1 MVLRTKPPQTLMKP
15 RVFIVFISC
24 ECLCARRRTPPSPL
38 GTRHGPRGLVEP
50 SWHVLSPGCR
60 AVCIQTSRRRGR
72 RVVRRVEE
80 FDLSQAVGVG
90 WLTAAAGIAIRS
102 ASCQQPRVAALV
114 GAAAAIGL
122 CAVARRRHRPS
133 DLRSSC
139 SSCCQ
144 SSALTHL
151 TRRARIVRRAKQD
164 TCSCKQ
170 CENLVA
176 PLSGGAALEEA
187 AAWEAKQMEAARHAK
202 ELLLAEVERLSAA
215 RAKGK
220 KGKKKKK
227 NVGVGDTGAA
237 RLNEEMLCS

>member
-1 MVLRTKPPQTLMKP
+1 MLPQPAL
-15 RVFIVFISC
+15 FHW
-24 ECLCARRRTPPSPL
+24 ARAT
-38 GTRHGPRGLVEP
+38 GHE
-50 SWHVLSPGCR
+50 SPGR
-60 AVCIQTSRRRGR
+60 AQLACSIA
-72 RVVRRVEE
+72 RVAGCLHTDVSSPWLTHDWSDVRWE
-80 FDLSQAVGVG
+80 FDLRQAVGVG
-90 WLTAAAGIAIRS
+90 GLTAAAGIAIRS

-139 SSCCQ
+139 SSCSSCCQ

-176 PLSGGAALEEA
+176 PLLWRRCFREEA

-202 ELLLAEVERLSAA
+202 EPLLAEVERLSAA

>member
-1 MVLRTKPPQTLMKP
+1 MFNRPGGEL
-15 RVFIVFISC
+15 FAC
-24 ECLCARRRTPPSPL
+24 RR
-38 GTRHGPRGLVEP
+38 LV
-50 SWHVLSPGCR
+50 
-60 AVCIQTSRRRGR
+60 AVADAWLVQ
-72 RVVRRVEE
+72 RVEE
-80 FDLSQAVGVG
+80 FDLSSAVGLG
-90 WLTAAAGIAIRS
+90 GLTAAAGIAIRS

-122 CAVARRRHRPS
+122 FAVARRRHRPS

-151 TRRARIVRRAKQD
+151 TRRARIVRRARQD

>member
-1 MVLRTKPPQTLMKP
+1 MFNRPGGGL
-15 RVFIVFISC
+15 F
-24 ECLCARRRTPPSPL
+24 ARRR
-38 GTRHGPRGLVEP
+38 LV
-50 SWHVLSPGCR
+50 
-60 AVCIQTSRRRGR
+60 AVADAWL
-72 RVVRRVEE
+72 VRRVEE

-90 WLTAAAGIAIRS
+90 GLTAAAGIAIRS

-133 DLRSSC
+133 DLRSSCSSC

>member
-1 MVLRTKPPQTLMKP
+1 MADARMVRP
-15 RVFIVFISC
+15 V
-24 ECLCARRRTPPSPL
+24 A
-38 GTRHGPRGLVEP
+38 
-50 SWHVLSPGCR
+50 
-60 AVCIQTSRRRGR
+60 
-72 RVVRRVEE
+72 E
-80 FDLSQAVGVG
+80 FDLSSAVGVG
-90 WLTAAAGIAIRS
+90 GLTAAAGIAIRS

-139 SSCCQ
+139 SSCCE

>member
-1 MVLRTKPPQTLMKP
+1 MPSAGRSPQ
-15 RVFIVFISC
+15 
-24 ECLCARRRTPPSPL
+24 
-38 GTRHGPRGLVEP
+38 
-50 SWHVLSPGCR
+50 
-60 AVCIQTSRRRGR
+60 
-72 RVVRRVEE
+72 
-80 FDLSQAVGVG
+80 
-90 WLTAAAGIAIRS
+90 
-102 ASCQQPRVAALV
+102 VAAP
-114 GAAAAIGL
+114 
-122 CAVARRRHRPS
+122 AVSLLLS
-133 DLRSSC
+133 D
-139 SSCCQ
+139 
-144 SSALTHL
+144 THL
-151 TRRARIVRRAKQD
+151 TRRTRIVRRAKQD

>member
-1 MVLRTKPPQTLMKP
+1 MRPPQPALFTTGH
-15 RVFIVFISC
+15 
-24 ECLCARRRTPPSPL
+24 ESPAS
-38 GTRHGPRGLVEP
+38 
-50 SWHVLSPGCR
+50 SWHVLSPGWR
-60 AVCIQTSRRRGR
+60 AVCTQTSRPMADARM
-72 RVVRRVEE
+72 VRPVAE
-80 FDLSQAVGVG
+80 FDLSSAVGVG
-90 WLTAAAGIAIRS
+90 GLTAAAGIAIRS

-114 GAAAAIGL
+114 GAAAAIDL

-133 DLRSSC
+133 DPRSSCSSC

>member
-1 MVLRTKPPQTLMKP
+1 MRPPQPALFL
-15 RVFIVFISC
+15 V
-24 ECLCARRRTPPSPL
+24 ATPP
-38 GTRHGPRGLVEP
+38 RAARALVEP
-50 SWHVLSPGCR
+50 SWHVQSSGWR

-72 RVVRRVEE
+72 RMAGPTVEE

-90 WLTAAAGIAIRS
+90 GLTAAAGIAIRS

-133 DLRSSC
+133 DLRSSCSSC

>member
-1 MVLRTKPPQTLMKP
+1 M
-15 RVFIVFISC
+15 
-24 ECLCARRRTPPSPL
+24 
-38 GTRHGPRGLVEP
+38 RG
-50 SWHVLSPGCR
+50 
-60 AVCIQTSRRRGR
+60 
-72 RVVRRVEE
+72 
-80 FDLSQAVGVG
+80 
-90 WLTAAAGIAIRS
+90 
-102 ASCQQPRVAALV
+102 
-114 GAAAAIGL
+114 
-122 CAVARRRHRPS
+122 
-133 DLRSSC
+133 
-139 SSCCQ
+139 CCQ
-144 SSALTHL
+144 SSLSALTHL

-237 RLNEEMLCS
+237 GLNEEMLSCS

>member
-1 MVLRTKPPQTLMKP
+1 M
-15 RVFIVFISC
+15 ISL
-24 ECLCARRRTPPSPL
+24 EAEPGQLIALES
-38 GTRHGPRGLVEP
+38 VE
-50 SWHVLSPGCR
+50 G
-60 AVCIQTSRRRGR
+60 
-72 RVVRRVEE
+72 
-80 FDLSQAVGVG
+80 G
-90 WLTAAAGIAIRS
+90 WAA
-102 ASCQQPRVAALV
+102 QPRPRLDRVSLYTLALPIALV
-114 GAAAAIGL
+114 SPHMGCVKTSHAPHS
-122 CAVARRRHRPS
+122 R
-133 DLRSSC
+133 
-139 SSCCQ
+139 
-144 SSALTHL
+144 AL
-151 TRRARIVRRAKQD
+151 IVRRAKQD

>member
-1 MVLRTKPPQTLMKP
+1 MFNRPGGEL
-15 RVFIVFISC
+15 FAC
-24 ECLCARRRTPPSPL
+24 RR
-38 GTRHGPRGLVEP
+38 LV
-50 SWHVLSPGCR
+50 
-60 AVCIQTSRRRGR
+60 AVADAWLVQ
-72 RVVRRVEE
+72 RVEE

-90 WLTAAAGIAIRS
+90 GLTAAAGIAIRS

-139 SSCCQ
+139 SSCSSCCQ
-144 SSALTHL
+144 SSALTQL
-151 TRRARIVRRAKQD
+151 TRRARIVRRAKKD

-227 NVGVGDTGAA
+227 NVHVGDRGAA

>member
-1 MVLRTKPPQTLMKP
+1 MRPPQPALFTW
-15 RVFIVFISC
+15 VS
-24 ECLCARRRTPPSPL
+24 
-38 GTRHGPRGLVEP
+38 RHGPREP
-50 SWHVLSPGCR
+50 CGRAQLACSIARVSGCLHTDVSSPWL
-60 AVCIQTSRRRGR
+60 THDWSD
-72 RVVRRVEE
+72 VRWE
-80 FDLSQAVGVG
+80 FDLRQAVGVG
-90 WLTAAAGIAIRS
+90 GLTAAAGIAIRS

-133 DLRSSC
+133 DLRSSCSSC

-237 RLNEEMLCS
+237 RLNEEMLSCS

>member
-1 MVLRTKPPQTLMKP
+1 MFYRPGVGL
-15 RVFIVFISC
+15 S
-24 ECLCARRRTPPSPL
+24 AYRR
-38 GTRHGPRGLVEP
+38 LV
-50 SWHVLSPGCR
+50 
-60 AVCIQTSRRRGR
+60 AVADAWL
-72 RVVRRVEE
+72 VRRVEE

-90 WLTAAAGIAIRS
+90 GLTAAAGIAIRS

-133 DLRSSC
+133 DLRVFC
-139 SSCCQ
+139 S
-144 SSALTHL
+144 THL

-202 ELLLAEVERLSAA
+202 ELQSQYWGRHRQQGE
-215 RAKGK
+215 
-220 KGKKKKK
+220 
-227 NVGVGDTGAA
+227 TGGG
-237 RLNEEMLCS
+237 